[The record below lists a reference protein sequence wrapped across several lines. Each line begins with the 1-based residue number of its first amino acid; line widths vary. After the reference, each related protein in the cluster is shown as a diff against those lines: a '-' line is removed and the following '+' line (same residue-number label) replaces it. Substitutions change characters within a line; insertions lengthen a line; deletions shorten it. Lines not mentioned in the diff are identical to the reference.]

1 MSESTG
7 VAFPSRVRA
16 FVQRPVRFVDSWWL
30 PAGLGGVGGAV
41 LVFVILALE
50 PSGTDR
56 YDAPFRTLRLSGY
69 GLCLLL
75 PFLVVHGLSRWWLE
89 RTGAVWRMGHEL
101 IALAAVVLL
110 TFWAGYVYNALVIN
124 RLALDAGD
132 WLAFTLRFAAPH
144 LLVLVPPMVMARR
157 VLVAALGDRV
167 GEERIALTG
176 RNRED
181 RLRLAASEFVLAEAE
196 QNYVTIHFL
205 RRGQPDQRMFRVTL
219 SELEDQLPD
228 ALRVHRSYLVHPGR
242 VRAIEGNARKRT
254 ATLEGSDRP
263 VPVSPKFELAR
274 LETAMASSES
284 S

>member
-1 MSESTG
+1 MSESS
-7 VAFPSRVRA
+7 VAAFSSRLRA
-16 FVQRPVRFVDSWWL
+16 FLQRPVRFVDSWWL

-41 LVFVILALE
+41 LVFVILVLE

-75 PFLVVHGLSRWWLE
+75 PFLLVHGLSRAWLE

-124 RLALDAGD
+124 RLPLDAGD
-132 WLAFTLRFAAPH
+132 WLAFTLRFAAPY

-157 VLVAALGDRV
+157 ALVAALGDRV

-181 RLRLAASEFVLAEAE
+181 RLRLAASEFVFAEAE
-196 QNYVTIHFL
+196 QNYVTIHYL
-205 RRGQPDQRMFRVTL
+205 HRGQPDQRMFRATL
-219 SELEDQLPD
+219 AELENQLPV
-228 ALRVHRSYLVHPGR
+228 ALRVHRSYLLHPGR
-242 VRAIEGNARKRT
+242 VRAVEGNARKRT
-254 ATLEGSDRP
+254 ATLEGSDRT
-263 VPVSPKFELAR
+263 VPISPKFELAR
-274 LETAMASSES
+274 LETAMAAAEPR
-284 S
+284 

>member
-1 MSESTG
+1 MSEST
-7 VAFPSRVRA
+7 VAAFFSRFRA
-16 FVQRPVRFVDSWWL
+16 FLRRPVRFVDSWWL

-41 LVFVILALE
+41 LVFVILVLE

-75 PFLVVHGLSRWWLE
+75 PFLLVHGLSRAWLE

-101 IALAAVVLL
+101 IALAVVVLL

-124 RLALDAGD
+124 RLPLDAGD
-132 WLAFTLRFAAPH
+132 WLAFTVRFAAPY

-157 VLVAALGDRV
+157 ALVAALGDRV

-181 RLRLAASEFVLAEAE
+181 RLRLAASEFVFAEAE
-196 QNYVTIHFL
+196 QNYVTIHYL
-205 RRGQPDQRMFRVTL
+205 RRGQPDQRMFRATL
-219 SELEDQLPD
+219 SELEDQLPA
-228 ALRVHRSYLVHPGR
+228 ALRVHRSYLLHPRR
-242 VRAIEGNARKRT
+242 VRAVEGNARKRT
-254 ATLEGSDRP
+254 ATLEGSDRT
-263 VPVSPKFELAR
+263 VPISPKFELAR
-274 LETAMASSES
+274 LETAMAAAEPR
-284 S
+284 